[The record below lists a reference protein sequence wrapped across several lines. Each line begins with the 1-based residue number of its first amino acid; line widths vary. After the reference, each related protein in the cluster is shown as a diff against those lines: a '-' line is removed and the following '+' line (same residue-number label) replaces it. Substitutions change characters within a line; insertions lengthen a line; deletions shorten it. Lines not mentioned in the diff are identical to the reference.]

1 MKLNIRDSFGEFCET
16 SMVNKKPLTLSTGG
30 LTVCKSEDLNQCPS
44 DLTEGVGTPACGDNC
59 TARHTTIDTA
69 NLCTATRVYLQNNE
83 TYQIILKPS
92 GPWTMAGKISNTGGM
107 PISSFLPEKGDS
119 FRTYLVSMARTV
131 MMFALYPLKRSFD
144 RPFGRVIL
152 RYGETGNEEDFV
164 DPDEDPR
171 SDGRL
176 DEQFTPKRDG
186 ALFVYLN
193 RPVFGLWPGVFRDFN
208 SGKAIVSITR
218 IPN

>member
-1 MKLNIRDSFGEFCET
+1 
-16 SMVNKKPLTLSTGG
+16 
-30 LTVCKSEDLNQCPS
+30 
-44 DLTEGVGTPACGDNC
+44 
-59 TARHTTIDTA
+59 
-69 NLCTATRVYLQNNE
+69 
-83 TYQIILKPS
+83 
-92 GPWTMAGKISNTGGM
+92 MAGKISNTGGM
-107 PISSFLPEKGDS
+107 PITSFLPEKGDS

-186 ALFVYLN
+186 ELFVYLN